1 MMNFTLI
8 TALILCSLSWISDSA
23 SESQTVNVQ
32 PGEEASLLCSKMSES
47 DSVALWFRVVNRT
60 KASSISTMTSSA
72 SERHYFDG
80 FQNGKFEMGSNTS
93 TVSLKIKRVNFSDSG
108 LYFCGFNTAGRTVLS
123 VIHLNV
129 EGSEESQEDVDGKS
143 KTECDRITML
153 MSVILGGLTVFLV
166 MVVVG
171 LVVKNRKLQTAA
183 SEEQNPQQRENLGSD
198 ELNYA
203 AVNFCPKGRRREVEP
218 NVVYSATR

>member
-8 TALILCSLSWISDSA
+8 TALILCSISWISVSA

-32 PGEEASLLCSKMSES
+32 PGEEATLLCSKTPES
-47 DSVALWFRVVNRT
+47 DSLALWFRVVNRT
-60 KASSISTMTSSA
+60 KASSISTMISSTSSPV
-72 SERHYFDG
+72 YFDG

-93 TVSLKIKRVNFSDSG
+93 AVSLKIKTVDFSDSG
-108 LYFCGFNTAGRTVLS
+108 LYFCGFYTAGRSILS

-129 EGSEESQEDVDGKS
+129 EGSDESQEDVDTKS
-143 KTECDRITML
+143 KSECDRITML

-183 SEEQNPQQRENLGSD
+183 SEEQNPQQRERIWTLM
-198 ELNYA
+198 
-203 AVNFCPKGRRREVEP
+203 
-218 NVVYSATR
+218 T

>member
-8 TALILCSLSWISDSA
+8 TALILCSLSWISVSA

-32 PGEEASLLCSKMSES
+32 PGEEATLLCSKTSES
-47 DSVALWFRVVNRT
+47 DNVALWFRLVNRT
-60 KASSISTMTSSA
+60 KANSISTMTSSTN
-72 SERHYFDG
+72 EPVYFDG
-80 FQNGKFEMGSNTS
+80 FKNGKFEMGSNTS
-93 TVSLKIKRVNFSDSG
+93 AVSLKIKRVNFSDSG
-108 LYFCGFNTAGRTVLS
+108 LYFCGFNIEGRIILS
-123 VIHLNV
+123 GIHLNV
-129 EGSEESQEDVDGKS
+129 EA
-143 KTECDRITML
+143 ECDRITML
-153 MSVILGGLTVFLV
+153 TSVILGGLTVFLV
-166 MVVVG
+166 MVIVG